1 MLSDYSIRHATTDKG
16 RQDAVSKQRRA
27 WFIGLGTIV
36 SVGVPCLLAV
46 LGYESPLAVKV
57 VDGLLGYAELLAML
71 YLTAGVI
78 DHSDVLRRI
87 GGKWDR
93 MDERSAERRRD
104 GFMPP
109 GYGGEPGF
117 SPGAD
122 FSSGP
127 HFYRHPDP
135 AAVTAPTKQE

>member
-1 MLSDYSIRHATTDKG
+1 MLRDYAIRHATTDKG

-93 MDERSAERRRD
+93 IDERSDARRQD
-104 GFMPP
+104 A
-109 GYGGEPGF
+109 PGF
-117 SPGAD
+117 SPGVD
-122 FSSGP
+122 FSAGP
-127 HFYRHPDP
+127 DYYRHPDP
-135 AAVTAPTKQE
+135 AAVTAPTAKE